1 MLPGHLNAKPC
12 ESLLNGS
19 LFCRLFSVGVQIVSD
34 AEMQLTHENSLL
46 VGVVMTLMH
55 VDAFFW
61 HLLFLVSSLCLSKL

>member
-1 MLPGHLNAKPC
+1 MLLGHLNAKPC

-55 VDAFFW
+55 VDAFF
-61 HLLFLVSSLCLSKL
+61 LVSSLCLSKL

>member
-12 ESLLNGS
+12 ESLLNAS

-55 VDAFFW
+55 VDAFFR